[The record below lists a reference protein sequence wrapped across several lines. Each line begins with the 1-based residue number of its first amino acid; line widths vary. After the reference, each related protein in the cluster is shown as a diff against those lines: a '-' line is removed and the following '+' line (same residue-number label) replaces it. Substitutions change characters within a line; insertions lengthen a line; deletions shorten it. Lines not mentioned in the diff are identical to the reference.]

1 MVLETHEAEQSTTFF
16 EILQNSQSLDLRDN
30 RGKIHEISVVL
41 IGVLI
46 AIFRG
51 RDGNL
56 SRIHRSM
63 VNTHDSLLIALK
75 VEEQLVISRSHLPIL
90 LKKVCVETFSS
101 LVFEHFGLV
110 LSDAIKAWFAVDGKE
125 LRGTILTGATR
136 GEAIIQ
142 AVSHDNKMV
151 YCQGYY
157 NGNKESERPAVTDLL
172 RKSGLSTQG
181 ITLDALHFTPKT
193 LSCIAE
199 SGGNY
204 IVGLKENQLELYN
217 DMKQLFTIQN
227 TDYQYVTDEKAHG
240 RAETRQYKMMDVSNE
255 FFDKRWQFADFK
267 TVIEVRRTRLN
278 IKTGKFSD
286 EFSYYMSNCKAG
298 SARQARQ
305 ISDLIRQH
313 WSVEVNNHIR
323 DVSFK
328 EDALQT
334 IFKAIAQSLSI
345 VRTLIINILQKQKI
359 KNVSATLDNFADNFN
374 RLILFLKSV
383 KVL

>member
-1 MVLETHEAEQSTTFF
+1 M
-16 EILQNSQSLDLRDN
+16 
-30 RGKIHEISVVL
+30 VL

-56 SRIHRSM
+56 SSIHRSM
-63 VNTHDSLLIALK
+63 TNTNDSLLIALK
-75 VEEQLVISRSHLPIL
+75 VEKQLVISRSHLPIL

-101 LVFEHFGLV
+101 LAFEHFGLV
-110 LSDAIKAWFAVDGKE
+110 LSDGIKAWFAVDDKE

-157 NGNKESERPAVTDLL
+157 NGNKESERPAVTELL

-204 IVGLKENQLELYN
+204 IVGLKENQPELYN

-227 TDYQYVTDEKAHG
+227 IDYQYVTDEKLHG
-240 RAETRQYKMMDVSNE
+240 RAENRQYKMMD
-255 FFDKRWQFADFK
+255 
-267 TVIEVRRTRLN
+267 
-278 IKTGKFSD
+278 
-286 EFSYYMSNCKAG
+286 
-298 SARQARQ
+298 
-305 ISDLIRQH
+305 
-313 WSVEVNNHIR
+313 
-323 DVSFK
+323 
-328 EDALQT
+328 
-334 IFKAIAQSLSI
+334 
-345 VRTLIINILQKQKI
+345 
-359 KNVSATLDNFADNFN
+359 
-374 RLILFLKSV
+374 
-383 KVL
+383 

>member
-1 MVLETHEAEQSTTFF
+1 
-16 EILQNSQSLDLRDN
+16 
-30 RGKIHEISVVL
+30 
-41 IGVLI
+41 
-46 AIFRG
+46 
-51 RDGNL
+51 
-56 SRIHRSM
+56 M

-101 LVFEHFGLV
+101 LVFEHFGFV

-204 IVGLKENQLELYN
+204 IVGLKENQPELYN

-305 ISDLIRQH
+305 IFDLIRQH